1 MITHHYRP
9 EALSLSAHQYL
20 VIDRLRAGTL
30 PDTLPLTELVTP
42 LTAPQA
48 HLYPWLLSLNT
59 LTTEGWAWL
68 EAQYRESM
76 QIGSPAPNFL
86 LLSSH
91 QPESVVRSH
100 LIHALF
106 ISDAQRKRHL
116 LRWFDS
122 RVLFHLGWMADTRRL
137 AGMLNIHDIPD
148 WTYWLNGQWH
158 TLSFD
163 KHDDPDPVSPEPHR
177 LFSQLQHVGLI
188 NDVLAMLPEN
198 ADLSQREQRSRQ
210 ICQLAEAGETWLSHA
225 IDLREFVLHGLRY
238 GSHFYQSEIIQSL
251 VKKNGRTSGV
261 YYQITR
267 GWNAEQWQ
275 SVVRDTTAKEK
286 KGSIA

>member
-1 MITHHYRP
+1 MIIRHYRSAP
-9 EALSLSAHQYL
+9 LALTEHQYL
-20 VIDRLRAGTL
+20 VIDRMRAGTL
-30 PDTLPLTELVTP
+30 PDTLQLTELVTP

-59 LTTEGWAWL
+59 LPTQGWAWL

-76 QIGSPAPNFL
+76 QIGSPAPSFL

-106 ISDAQRKRHL
+106 ISDAQQKRHL

-122 RVLFHLGWMADTRRL
+122 RVLFHLGWMAEPRQL
-137 AGMLNIHDIPD
+137 ASMLNIHDIPD

-163 KHDDPDPVSPEPHR
+163 KNDEPDPLSTEPHH
-177 LFSQLQHVGLI
+177 LFQQLQHVGLI
-188 NDVLAMLPEN
+188 NDVLATLPS
-198 ADLSQREQRSRQ
+198 ASDLSQREQLSRQ
-210 ICQLAEAGETWLSHA
+210 ICYLLQVALEKYQLSDRM
-225 IDLREFVLHGLRY
+225 DLTAFARHGLKY
-238 GSHFYQSEIIQSL
+238 GEQVYQADAVRLLIHKGQISPGIYYRESY
-251 VKKNGRTSGV
+251 GWTS
-261 YYQITR
+261 
-267 GWNAEQWQ
+267 EQWDAT
-275 SVVRDTTAKEK
+275 SHNLSKENC
-286 KGSIA
+286 KG